1 MAACFHQTENDLST
15 QKQEKVLAWL
25 ENGHLDPYLKPP
37 NPFAAYTLFASQA
50 CPVQQAEQVMSRP
63 VVTIDEF
70 TTVEKALELM
80 TEHRL
85 HHLGVTRLGRLVGL
99 VSDRDL
105 MKAASQVPA
114 ASVMTTRLL
123 TARPDTSLWK
133 VARTMVRHQ
142 IHSVPVLD
150 SQGRLVG
157 LLTSQDLLALM
168 THQAPVEVWL

>member
-105 MKAASQVPA
+105 MKAANIVVEPNTITAHVKAIRNAFASLDPA
-114 ASVMTTRLL
+114 FHSI
-123 TARPDTSLWK
+123 
-133 VARTMVRHQ
+133 RTER
-142 IHSVPVLD
+142 
-150 SQGRLVG
+150 GRGYRWVVG
-157 LLTSQDLLALM
+157 
-168 THQAPVEVWL
+168 